1 MPGQDN
7 AAADGCTSLLWCH
20 RFMQFN
26 HDNMSG
32 VWLAEELVN
41 MQEAGTWDIP
51 ALQDLLTRYL
61 FRQPELDIA
70 AVREL
75 LEWVPLLGSVFDA
88 PDEEAR
94 CRAVNTLL
102 DQGVRRVFLTT
113 HDGMLPHM
121 HFADTGDSVVER
133 LRAMTAGGL
142 AIFITEAGGARLGG
156 CARKECRQVF
166 ADTSRGGRR
175 AYCSARCGN
184 KDAVERYRGRQGAL
198 QHRSR

>member
-1 MPGQDN
+1 
-7 AAADGCTSLLWCH
+7 
-20 RFMQFN
+20 MQFN

-75 LEWVPLLGSVFDA
+75 LEWAPLLRSVFDA
-88 PDEEAR
+88 PPDEEAR
-94 CRAVNTLL
+94 CRAVNILL

-133 LRAMTAGGL
+133 LHDDCRRAGH
-142 AIFITEAGGARLGG
+142 FHN
-156 CARKECRQVF
+156 
-166 ADTSRGGRR
+166 GGRR
-175 AYCSARCGN
+175 RPSRRLREERMPAGFRGHQPRWPPRLLLGAVRQQRRRRALPRPARRPATPLPLI
-184 KDAVERYRGRQGAL
+184 DQVTRDE
-198 QHRSR
+198 HR